1 MIKSGLILMKL
12 ETIKFYSKYFN
23 QTNISW
29 FFYHQ
34 FLMISAHFKFGDY
47 HDFSGY
53 NRQRQET
60 LDESKE
66 NSLASAKYV
75 HILDIGLLLH

>member
-1 MIKSGLILMKL
+1 
-12 ETIKFYSKYFN
+12 
-23 QTNISW
+23 
-29 FFYHQ
+29 
-34 FLMISAHFKFGDY
+34 MISDHFKFGHY

>member
-1 MIKSGLILMKL
+1 
-12 ETIKFYSKYFN
+12 
-23 QTNISW
+23 
-29 FFYHQ
+29 
-34 FLMISAHFKFGDY
+34 MISGHFMFGDY

>member
-1 MIKSGLILMKL
+1 MISTDDFIRPIKAVFLPIFPIISDHFKSG
-12 ETIKFYSKYFN
+12 
-23 QTNISW
+23 
-29 FFYHQ
+29 H
-34 FLMISAHFKFGDY
+34 Y
-47 HDFSGY
+47 HDLSGY